1 MLDRVDTE
9 VGEIEEKI
17 PDHSEYITIPK
28 FNEVPRSIFDIKL
41 NQEIFPTKWCNKV
54 FFFFGEFGFQNTF
67 VYLPAFNTLGLKED
81 KGIDHVTVWKSK
93 EIFGP

>member
-1 MLDRVDTE
+1 MFVIKSEERSSKMSFKTLPVKIQQSESRQVGHNVLDRVDTE

-41 NQEIFPTKWCNKV
+41 NQEIFPTK
-54 FFFFGEFGFQNTF
+54 
-67 VYLPAFNTLGLKED
+67 
-81 KGIDHVTVWKSK
+81 
-93 EIFGP
+93 